1 MRWGIIAA
9 LVLGCGVGLADDL
22 PTYERSA
29 IRRYQSG
36 LEQMLG
42 KADRDFRRL
51 QESLVQKQELAKKRG
66 DLKAVEAINAEL
78 SALTIQLEKLKEVLS
93 GEIVKDLAQDAD
105 EKAPIAQQQIM
116 ALGNNAQQKAKTT
129 RAIIKANQESG
140 TSLGVSVKA
149 GNVITVRYINGQ
161 WSNSEFGT
169 ASPDS
174 TGEAQLRLAI
184 AGWSR
189 KNNLHN
195 SIITTVPNGTAGT
208 PFSYKFEEDFDSVS
222 LRIADTWAGYT
233 NNQGFVIYEVSLV
246 Q

>member
-1 MRWGIIAA
+1 MRWGVVAA
-9 LVLGCGVGLADDL
+9 LVLWCGVGLADDL

-66 DLKAVEAINAEL
+66 DLKAVEAINTEL

-105 EKAPIAQQQIM
+105 EKEPVAQQIM
-116 ALGNNAQQKAKTT
+116 VLGNNAQQKAKTT

-149 GNVITVRYINGQ
+149 GNVITVRY
-161 WSNSEFGT
+161 
-169 ASPDS
+169 
-174 TGEAQLRLAI
+174 
-184 AGWSR
+184 
-189 KNNLHN
+189 
-195 SIITTVPNGTAGT
+195 
-208 PFSYKFEEDFDSVS
+208 
-222 LRIADTWAGYT
+222 
-233 NNQGFVIYEVSLV
+233 
-246 Q
+246 

>member
-9 LVLGCGVGLADDL
+9 LVLSCGVGLADDL

-149 GNVITVRYINGQ
+149 GNVITVRYING
-161 WSNSEFGT
+161 
-169 ASPDS
+169 P
-174 TGEAQLRLAI
+174 
-184 AGWSR
+184 
-189 KNNLHN
+189 
-195 SIITTVPNGTAGT
+195 V
-208 PFSYKFEEDFDSVS
+208 SYTHLTLPTK
-222 LRIADTWAGYT
+222 RI
-233 NNQGFVIYEVSLV
+233 V
-246 Q
+246 